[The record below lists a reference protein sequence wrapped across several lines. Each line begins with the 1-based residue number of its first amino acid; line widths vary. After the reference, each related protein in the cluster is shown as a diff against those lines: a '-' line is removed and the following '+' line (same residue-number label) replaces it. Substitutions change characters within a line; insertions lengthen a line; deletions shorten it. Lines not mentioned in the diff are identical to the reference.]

1 MASALRRLSL
11 LLIIYIAVLPIAA
24 AQQLVT
30 EVIPLGY
37 RSISE
42 IIPLVRPLVRPSGS
56 VSGLQGQLVVTATPR
71 QLTEVRKIL
80 GALDSSP
87 VRLLISVRRGN
98 TRTGSTGSASVQG
111 NAGNIAINNGVA
123 ADLPADSRQSD
134 RDYLSLR
141 MKAQQLTEEENITQ
155 QVQVLEGREAYIST
169 GEEIPVRNR
178 GVAVGPGGVYQYNS
192 TEFYPAVTGFYAI
205 PRLNGDEVYL
215 EINTVSRQRDNVKIN
230 GYYPRQNVSVSN
242 ISTSVTGKLG
252 DWLVI
257 GDVDQSGASRN
268 RGIAAMSRQQQD
280 ATSLISVRVE
290 KIQSGK

>member
-1 MASALRRLSL
+1 MRRLFL
-11 LLIIYIAVLPIAA
+11 LLILCVASLTASY
-24 AQQLVT
+24 AQHMVT
-30 EVIPLGY
+30 EVIPLAY
-37 RSISE
+37 RSMHE
-42 IIPLVRPLVRPSGS
+42 IIPLIRPLVSPSGS
-56 VSGLQGQLVVTATPR
+56 VTGLQGQLVVTATPR

-87 VRLLISVRRGN
+87 VRLLISVRRGK
-98 TRTGSTGSASVQG
+98 TRTGSSGSASVQG
-111 NAGNIAINNGVA
+111 NAGSIAINNGVA
-123 ADLPADSRQSD
+123 ADLAVDSRQSD
-134 RDYLSLR
+134 GDYLSLR
-141 MKAQQLTEEENITQ
+141 MKAKQRTEEENITQ

-169 GEEIPVRNR
+169 GEEVPVRNR
-178 GVAVGPGGVYQYNS
+178 GVAVAPGGVYQYNS

-252 DWLVI
+252 DWLII
-257 GDVDQSGASRN
+257 GNVDQSGASRN
-268 RGIAAMSRQQQD
+268 RGIAATSRQQQD
-280 ATSLISVRVE
+280 ASSLISVRVE